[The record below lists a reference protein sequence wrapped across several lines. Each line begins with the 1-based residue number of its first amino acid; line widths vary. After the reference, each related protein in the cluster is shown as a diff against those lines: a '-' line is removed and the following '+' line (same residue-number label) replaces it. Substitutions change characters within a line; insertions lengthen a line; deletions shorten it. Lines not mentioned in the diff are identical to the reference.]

1 LDLRLNGGL
10 GGGELGVIIA
20 PTGFGKSYSL
30 INMACGAVRNKKN
43 ALFYSLELSAYNLG
57 VRADAHFSGI
67 EVDEIHKNKELVK
80 QRLEEQRNSMGG
92 FILRKFPVKS
102 KTVSGLKTYTEKLNA
117 LGFRPDIIF
126 VDYADIIKPSSTDSE
141 KRMQLG
147 AIYEDLRA

>member
-1 LDLRLNGGL
+1 MRLNGGL

-30 INMACGAVRNKKN
+30 INMACGAVRNQKN
-43 ALFYSLELSAYNLG
+43 ALFYSLELSSYNLG

-67 EVDEIHKNKELVK
+67 EVDEIHNNKELVK
-80 QRLEEQRNSMGG
+80 KRLEEQRDSMGR

-102 KTVSGLKTYTEKLNA
+102 KTVAQLKSYTEKMMAIN
-117 LGFRPDIIF
+117 FIPDVIF
-126 VDYADIIKPSSTDSE
+126 VDYADIVKPSSTEPE